1 MIAWIVLLVGWEA
14 NNAGRANGLAPL
26 DCDTLLDSFENDLR
40 YVTRE
45 RSIQTRGFVLS
56 LADEG
61 YSTLEQEVVTDL
73 AGLGDAGLWPSSR
86 RFFRLASIR
95 DHAVL
100 ASGDAERLVEAIQ
113 HGAPLSEFRALLDS
127 AGVDVGST
135 WVSLFP
141 FQMNLAIVAV
151 ANVRPSI
158 LQFLIGRGVDPV
170 PEGFSTLDGIAHA
183 LNHDGFS
190 LPQSEL
196 SVALSDIV
204 KQLVD
209 AGARAHA
216 PSTVNTIRRALP
228 GAGEVPLRADVER
241 AATAPRVIKA
251 SQALASLDAN
261 WNTRVEI
268 GARIET
274 ECIGKAPD
282 VESREL
288 LQSLAAKMR
297 FDDAVERQQQR
308 YFEQIRR
315 LLERHIE
322 AISAGREEA
331 VAAIVPMYEAILE
344 DRWEDVVEPISAGRE
359 EPVATLVQVHE
370 AMLDDRW
377 EDVVELMDT
386 THESVV
392 REMASGILSNALAD
406 GAPIDVMGALIEH
419 NGGHLPPDAI
429 LALVKSGTDG
439 SVDIARHLEQRHKMD
454 VHFVDE
460 DGRNA
465 FSVVVDGATGRRFYE
480 FSDVDGR
487 LRVSPDPY
495 ILEWVHYLSD
505 RHVTPKPYR
514 WGLDP
519 LDRLLKKMVD
529 LPLVAA
535 VGIEYVRLLIDQG
548 APVESSHLELA
559 DRLFE
564 EAPALHR
571 ALIECVPELSVGKR
585 STFTAR
591 TETASNR
598 EKGAAR

>member
-45 RSIQTRGFVLS
+45 RSVQTRGFVLS
-56 LADEG
+56 LANEG

-73 AGLGDAGLWPSSR
+73 AGLGDAGLWPSSH
-86 RFFRLASIR
+86 FFRLASIR
-95 DHAVL
+95 DGAAL
-100 ASGDAERLVEAIQ
+100 ASGEAERLVEAIQ
-113 HGAPLSEFRALLDS
+113 HGATLSDFQALLDS
-127 AGVDVGST
+127 TGVDVGST
-135 WVSLFP
+135 WVSLSFP
-141 FQMNLAIVAV
+141 FQVNLAVVAV

-158 LQFLIGRGVDPV
+158 LRLLVGRGVDPV
-170 PEGFSTLDGIAHA
+170 PKGFSALDGIAHA

-190 LPQSEL
+190 PPQPEL

-209 AGARAHA
+209 AGARAHV

-261 WNTRVEI
+261 WNARVDI

-288 LQSLAAKMR
+288 LQSLAGKKR
-297 FDDAVERQQQR
+297 FDETVERQQQR
-308 YFEQIRR
+308 YFEQIHRQ
-315 LLERHIE
+315 LERHVE
-322 AISAGREEA
+322 AISAGPEEA
-331 VAAIVPMYEAILE
+331 VAALVPVYEAILE

-439 SVDIARHLEQRHKMD
+439 SGCAAPRTTPQNGWHFVDIASESD
-454 VHFVDE
+454 PTY
-460 DGRNA
+460 A
-465 FSVVVDGATGRRFYE
+465 FTPGVGA
-480 FSDVDGR
+480 
-487 LRVSPDPY
+487 RV
-495 ILEWVHYLSD
+495 
-505 RHVTPKPYR
+505 RKP
-514 WGLDP
+514 L
-519 LDRLLKKMVD
+519 
-529 LPLVAA
+529 
-535 VGIEYVRLLIDQG
+535 EYVRLQRPWRR
-548 APVESSHLELA
+548 APLV
-559 DRLFE
+559 R
-564 EAPALHR
+564 
-571 ALIECVPELSVGKR
+571 
-585 STFTAR
+585 
-591 TETASNR
+591 ET
-598 EKGAAR
+598 GAASVRRAAAR